1 MRHYETIV
9 IIKPNAGEAVVTA
22 KIDKVTGII
31 NSFDGSIVKVD
42 NWGLKKL
49 AYPINKEQQGIY
61 VYFEYASAPETIAE
75 LERQLRIDDTIF
87 KYLTVKIQDVYK
99 PAEAV
104 VEETAAPGTE
114 TAAEETAAPEAETT
128 A

>member
-9 IIKPNAGEAVVTA
+9 IIKPSAGEADVTA
-22 KIDKVTGII
+22 KIDKVTGVI
-31 NSFDGSIVKVD
+31 NRFGGSIVKVD

-49 AYPINKEQQGIY
+49 AYLINKEQQGIY

-75 LERQLRIDDTIF
+75 LERQLRIDDAIL
-87 KYLTVKIQDVYK
+87 KYLTVKIQDVYQ

-104 VEETAAPGTE
+104 AEEPATEAATATEEETPA
-114 TAAEETAAPEAETT
+114 
-128 A
+128 